1 MITSNGGKDFLALA
15 KRMRAAGT
23 QGKAVRR
30 AATQALQAA
39 MKPVVQ
45 DLQEAV
51 RNVQSKGVKGHG
63 SRARERFDQAG
74 EARRV
79 AKAAARGKTARARRG
94 AAVATGL
101 RARIAHGVKSR
112 VQWSGIHYGAR
123 LYVDT
128 SGLPQSQRNLPKHLD
143 RAAGWRHP
151 VWGNRKNWVQQT
163 GHPWWDPTIQRHVPA
178 VRRALEATINKSLKE
193 LQK

>member
-1 MITSNGGKDFLALA
+1 MITSNGGKDFLDLA
-15 KRMRAAGT
+15 KKMRAAGT
-23 QGKAVRR
+23 TGKKVRK

-39 MKPVVQ
+39 MKPVVA

-51 RNVQSKGVKGHG
+51 RNVQTKGVHGHG
-63 SRARERFDQAG
+63 SRARERFDQAA

-101 RARIAHGVKSR
+101 RSRIAHGVKSR
-112 VQWSGIHYGAR
+112 VQWSGHRYGAR
-123 LYVDT
+123 VYVDT
-128 SGLPQSQRNLPKHLD
+128 SGLPQSQRNLPKHLNK
-143 RAAGWRHP
+143 AEGWRHP

-163 GHPWWDPTIQRHVPA
+163 GHPWWEPTIERHLPA
-178 VRRALEATINKSLKE
+178 MRRALETTITNSLKE
-193 LQK
+193 LTK

>member
-1 MITSNGGKDFLALA
+1 MISSNGGKEFLDLA
-15 KRMRAAGT
+15 KKMRAAGT
-23 QGKAVRR
+23 TGKAVRK
-30 AATQALQAA
+30 AATQALQKA
-39 MKPVVQ
+39 MKPVVA
-45 DLQEAV
+45 DLQEAI
-51 RNVQSKGVKGHG
+51 RNVDSKGVKGHG
-63 SRARERFDQAG
+63 ARARERFDQAT

-94 AAVATGL
+94 AVIATGL

-128 SGLPQSQRNLPKHLD
+128 SGLPQSQRSLPMHLN

-151 VWGNRKNWVQQT
+151 VFGNRKNWVQQT
-163 GHPWWDPTIQRHVPA
+163 GHPWWDPTIQRHIPA
-178 VRRALEATINKSLKE
+178 LRRALETTITNSLKE